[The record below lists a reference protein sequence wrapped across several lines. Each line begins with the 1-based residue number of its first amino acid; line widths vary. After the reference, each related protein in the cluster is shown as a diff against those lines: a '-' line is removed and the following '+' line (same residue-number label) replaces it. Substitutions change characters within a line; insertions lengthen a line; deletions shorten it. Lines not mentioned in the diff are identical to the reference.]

1 LSARRP
7 WAWPLVPVYAAVLR
21 AKESLRGEPKK
32 LAWPV
37 VSVGSISAGGAGKTP
52 VVIALAR
59 LLRKHG
65 RQVDVLS
72 RGYGREGS
80 AIGVVDVQKPDAA
93 KLFGD
98 EPVLI
103 ALATGLGVWVG
114 ADRFAAG
121 QLAEASGSATTS
133 EEQVLPLRQAQGQ
146 DDNSKGVRDEE
157 GEADSSAALRNDN
170 SKKNDTS
177 KSEEV
182 HHDNSKSRG
191 VHLLDDGFQHQ
202 RLMRDV
208 DIALVTGDD
217 LDDALLPAGNR
228 REPLEALK
236 RADVVV
242 IREEE
247 RELVEARVSALMRE
261 GALLWSVRRGLRF
274 PAPLGVLSAGL
285 RPLAFCAIARPE
297 GFARMLQEA
306 GCGVIDTV
314 IFKDHHGYSVSDVEQ
329 VVEIAQRLNA
339 SGLLTTEKDAVKLS
353 PALRARLEAV
363 GPLVVVEL
371 EAEFVYPERVARE
384 LEARLG

>member
-170 SKKNDTS
+170 SKGVGNEEGRTNDGPKN
-177 KSEEV
+177 
-182 HHDNSKSRG
+182 
-191 VHLLDDGFQHQ
+191 VHLLDDGFQHR
-202 RLMRDV
+202 RLKRDV
-208 DIALVTGDD
+208 DIALVTAQD
-217 LDDALLPAGNR
+217 LEDALLPAGNR

>member
-1 LSARRP
+1 MSARRP

-65 RQVDVLS
+65 RLVDVLS

-170 SKKNDTS
+170 SKGVGNEEGRTNDGPKN
-177 KSEEV
+177 
-182 HHDNSKSRG
+182 
-191 VHLLDDGFQHQ
+191 VHLLDDGFQHR
-202 RLMRDV
+202 RLKRDV
-208 DIALVTGDD
+208 DIALVTAQD
-217 LDDALLPAGNR
+217 LEDALLPAGNR

-314 IFKDHHGYSVSDVEQ
+314 IFKDHHGYSMSDVEQ
-329 VVEIAQRLNA
+329 VVEIAQRLKA
-339 SGLLTTEKDAVKLS
+339 SGLMTTEKDAVKLS
-353 PALRARLEAV
+353 PALRARLESI
-363 GPLVVVEL
+363 GPLVVVVL

>member
-170 SKKNDTS
+170 SKGVGNEEGRTNDGPKN
-177 KSEEV
+177 
-182 HHDNSKSRG
+182 
-191 VHLLDDGFQHQ
+191 VHLLDDGFQHR
-202 RLMRDV
+202 RLKRDV
-208 DIALVTGDD
+208 DIALVTAQD
-217 LDDALLPAGNR
+217 LEDALLPAGNR

-314 IFKDHHGYSVSDVEQ
+314 IFKDHHGYSMSDVEQ
-329 VVEIAQRLNA
+329 VVEIAQRLKA
-339 SGLLTTEKDAVKLS
+339 SGLMTTEKDAVKLS
-353 PALRARLEAV
+353 PALRARLESI
-363 GPLVVVEL
+363 GPLVVVVL

>member
-7 WAWPLVPVYAAVLR
+7 WAWPLVPVYAAVLGL
-21 AKESLRGEPKK
+21 KEKLRQMGSAQVRS

-59 LLRKHG
+59 LLHKHG

-80 AIGVVDVQKPDAA
+80 AIGLVDVQKLDAA
-93 KLFGD
+93 RLFGD

-103 ALATGLGVWVG
+103 AQTTGLRVWVG
-114 ADRFAAG
+114 ADRFAVG
-121 QLAEASGSATTS
+121 RLAESAAG
-133 EEQVLPLRQAQGQ
+133 ELAQ
-146 DDNSKGVRDEE
+146 
-157 GEADSSAALRNDN
+157 GEADSSATLRNDN
-170 SKKNDTS
+170 KKSVDDGKESVRDGEESGHDDSKNDGP
-177 KSEEV
+177 K
-182 HHDNSKSRG
+182 N
-191 VHLLDDGFQHQ
+191 VHLLDDGFQHR
-202 RLMRDV
+202 RLKRDV
-208 DIALVTGDD
+208 DIALVTDDD
-217 LDDALLPAGNR
+217 LSDALLPAGNL
-228 REPLEALK
+228 REPLNALK

-247 RELVEARVSALMRE
+247 RALVEARVSALMRE

-314 IFKDHHGYSVSDVEQ
+314 IFKDHHGYSLSDVEQ

-339 SGLLTTEKDAVKLS
+339 SGLMTTEKDAVKLS
-353 PALRARLEAV
+353 PALRARLEVV

>member
-1 LSARRP
+1 MSARRP

>member
-7 WAWPLVPVYAAVLR
+7 WAWPLVPLYAAVLR
-21 AKESLRGEPKK
+21 AKEALRGEPKR

-80 AIGVVDVQKPDAA
+80 AIGLVDVKRLDAA
-93 KLFGD
+93 TFFGD

-121 QLAEASGSATTS
+121 QLAEASESAATS
-133 EEQVLPLRQAQGQ
+133 EKQILRDAQ
-146 DDNSKGVRDEE
+146 DDNSKGMRDEA

>member
-7 WAWPLVPVYAAVLR
+7 WAWPLVPLYAAVLR
-21 AKESLRGEPKK
+21 AKEALRGEPKR

-80 AIGVVDVQKPDAA
+80 AIGLVDVKRLD
-93 KLFGD
+93 
-98 EPVLI
+98 
-103 ALATGLGVWVG
+103 
-114 ADRFAAG
+114 AAG
-121 QLAEASGSATTS
+121 QLAEASESAATS
-133 EEQVLPLRQAQGQ
+133 EKQILRDAQ
-146 DDNSKGVRDEE
+146 DDNSKGMRDEA

>member
-1 LSARRP
+1 
-7 WAWPLVPVYAAVLR
+7 
-21 AKESLRGEPKK
+21 
-32 LAWPV
+32 
-37 VSVGSISAGGAGKTP
+37 
-52 VVIALAR
+52 
-59 LLRKHG
+59 
-65 RQVDVLS
+65 
-72 RGYGREGS
+72 
-80 AIGVVDVQKPDAA
+80 
-93 KLFGD
+93 
-98 EPVLI
+98 VLI

-170 SKKNDTS
+170 SKGVGNEEGRTNDGPKN
-177 KSEEV
+177 
-182 HHDNSKSRG
+182 
-191 VHLLDDGFQHQ
+191 VHLLDDGFQHR
-202 RLMRDV
+202 RLKRDV
-208 DIALVTGDD
+208 DIALVTAQD
-217 LDDALLPAGNR
+217 LEDALLPAGNR

-314 IFKDHHGYSVSDVEQ
+314 IFKDHHGYSMSDVEQ
-329 VVEIAQRLNA
+329 VVEIAQRLKA
-339 SGLLTTEKDAVKLS
+339 SGLMTTEKDAVKLS
-353 PALRARLEAV
+353 PALRARLESI
-363 GPLVVVEL
+363 GPLVVVVL

>member
-1 LSARRP
+1 
-7 WAWPLVPVYAAVLR
+7 
-21 AKESLRGEPKK
+21 
-32 LAWPV
+32 
-37 VSVGSISAGGAGKTP
+37 
-52 VVIALAR
+52 
-59 LLRKHG
+59 
-65 RQVDVLS
+65 
-72 RGYGREGS
+72 
-80 AIGVVDVQKPDAA
+80 
-93 KLFGD
+93 
-98 EPVLI
+98 
-103 ALATGLGVWVG
+103 
-114 ADRFAAG
+114 
-121 QLAEASGSATTS
+121 
-133 EEQVLPLRQAQGQ
+133 
-146 DDNSKGVRDEE
+146 VRDEE

-191 VHLLDDGFQHQ
+191 VHLLDDGFQHR
-202 RLMRDV
+202 RLKRDV
-208 DIALVTGDD
+208 DIALVTGED
-217 LDDALLPAGNR
+217 LRDALLPAGNR

-314 IFKDHHGYSVSDVEQ
+314 IFKDHHGYSLSDVEQ
-329 VVEIAQRLNA
+329 VVEIAQRLKA
-339 SGLLTTEKDAVKLS
+339 SGLMTTEKDAVKLS

>member
-1 LSARRP
+1 MSARRP
-7 WAWPLVPVYAAVLR
+7 WAWPLVPVYAAGLR
-21 AKESLRGEPKK
+21 AKEALRGEPKR

-80 AIGVVDVQKPDAA
+80 EIGLVDVKRPDAA
-93 KLFGD
+93 AFFGD

-103 ALATGLGVWVG
+103 ALATGVSVWVG
-114 ADRFAAG
+114 ADRFAVG
-121 QLAEASGSATTS
+121 TLAEASGGATAS
-133 EEQVLPLRQAQGQ
+133 EKQILPLRQAQGQ
-146 DDNSKGVRDEE
+146 DDNSKSLREFEE
-157 GEADSSAALRNDN
+157 QKADSSAALRNDN
-170 SKKNDTS
+170 SR
-177 KSEEV
+177 
-182 HHDNSKSRG
+182 SRG
-191 VHLLDDGFQHQ
+191 VHLLDDGFQHR
-202 RLMRDV
+202 RLKRDV

-217 LDDALLPAGNR
+217 LSDALLPAGNR
-228 REPLEALK
+228 REPLESLK

>member
-1 LSARRP
+1 MSARRP

-191 VHLLDDGFQHQ
+191 VHLLDDGFQHR
-202 RLMRDV
+202 RLKRDV
-208 DIALVTGDD
+208 DIALVTAQD
-217 LDDALLPAGNR
+217 LEDALLPAGNR

-314 IFKDHHGYSVSDVEQ
+314 IFKDHHGYSMSDVEQ
-329 VVEIAQRLNA
+329 VVEIAQRLKA
-339 SGLLTTEKDAVKLS
+339 SGLMTTEKDAVKLS
-353 PALRARLEAV
+353 PALRARLESI
-363 GPLVVVEL
+363 GPLVVVVL

>member
-1 LSARRP
+1 MSARRP

-170 SKKNDTS
+170 SKGVGNEEGRTNDGPKN
-177 KSEEV
+177 
-182 HHDNSKSRG
+182 
-191 VHLLDDGFQHQ
+191 VHLLDDGFQHR
-202 RLMRDV
+202 RLKRDV
-208 DIALVTGDD
+208 DIALVTAQD
-217 LDDALLPAGNR
+217 LEDALLPAGNR

-314 IFKDHHGYSVSDVEQ
+314 IFKDHHGYSMSDVEQ
-329 VVEIAQRLNA
+329 VVEIAQRLKA
-339 SGLLTTEKDAVKLS
+339 SGLMTTEKDAVKLS
-353 PALRARLEAV
+353 PALRARLESI
-363 GPLVVVEL
+363 GPLVVVVL